1 MSFLD
6 EVNSLKQKTGIT
18 KPKIP
23 IVLGLGVCV
32 LAIVAFCGFQLWNA
46 FSTPAVSVYHNSEQQ
61 ISEQGEQ
68 TEGSGSST
76 TAETKVFVHV
86 TGEVAF
92 PGIYEL
98 PSGSRVSEAIEAAGG
113 LTEKADDTSI
123 NLARSLTDGEQII
136 VATHQEGAPQTSA
149 SQGNTGQGNAA
160 VRSGTG
166 KININTA
173 STDELMEL
181 DGVGEATAEKIIA
194 YRQEH
199 GSFSTIEEIKEVS
212 GIGDKKFEAMKDSI
226 TV

>member
-46 FSTPAVSVYHNSEQQ
+46 FSTPAVSVSHNSEQQ
-61 ISEQGEQ
+61 VTDQGEQ
-68 TEGSGSST
+68 TEAGESSSGSD
-76 TAETKVFVHV
+76 AQVFVHV
-86 TGEVAF
+86 TGQVTS

-98 PSGSRVSEAIEAAGG
+98 PVGSRVSEAIEAAGG

-123 NLARSLTDGEQII
+123 NLARQLTDGEQII
-136 VATHQEGAPQTSA
+136 VALKLQEA
-149 SQGNTGQGNAA
+149 SQSSLSQGKTEQGNSS
-160 VRSGTG
+160 SGSGSG

-173 STDELMEL
+173 SADELMEL
-181 DGVGEATAEKIIA
+181 DGVGEATAGKIIA

>member
-23 IVLGLGVCV
+23 IALGLGVCL

-46 FSTPAVSVYHNSEQQ
+46 FSTPAVSVSHDSEQQ
-61 ISEQGEQ
+61 TSAQGEQ
-68 TEGSGSST
+68 TEGTESSS

-86 TGEVAF
+86 TGQVAS
-92 PGIYEL
+92 PGMYEL
-98 PSGSRVSEAIEAAGG
+98 PAGSRVSEAIEAAGG

-123 NLARSLTDGEQII
+123 NLARQLTDGEQII
-136 VATHQEGAPQTSA
+136 VISRQEAGSQTTSTQNKTGTDYSA
-149 SQGNTGQGNAA
+149 SNS
-160 VRSGTG
+160 RPR

-173 STDELMEL
+173 SADELMEL